1 MHSKV
6 LKRAQL
12 VPFFANRPMSRVVME
27 ACGSAHCWDPVMA
40 RLGHDVWLT
49 SRRSLEG
56 QGERRSHSEC
66 HVDLGKCPAPW
77 LVKFPGQSEQAEAC
91 SIEFFYADLARLADI
106 QMPESQLFT
115 LADDLA
121 AFGIERFD
129 RTNGKRFPIHT
140 VAGLTH
146 ADFRHPALDYL
157 SVLRLTRFLTA
168 DEREVLEMYHRRV
181 VNVVFHNHDDHSINL
196 PFLLPEDGQWGVAP
210 GYDQTFCFLRES

>member
-1 MHSKV
+1 VAALIAGIRSWRGLATTSGSPHARPKV
-6 LKRAQL
+6 R
-12 VPFFANRPMSRVVME
+12 VNVDRIANV
-27 ACGSAHCWDPVMA
+27 
-40 RLGHDVWLT
+40 T
-49 SRRSLEG
+49 ST
-56 QGERRSHSEC
+56 SENA
-66 HVDLGKCPAPW
+66 PPPW
-77 LVKFPGQSEQAEAC
+77 LVKFSGQGEQAEAC
-91 SIEFFYADLARLADI
+91 SIEFFYADMARLADI
-106 QMPESQLFT
+106 QLPETQLFT

-181 VNVVFHNHDDHSINL
+181 INVVFHNHDDHSINL